1 MLTPKNI
8 ILPTFLYTQAAGG
21 QDGIIAHSEDT
32 VVNSKEAKQPYQLI
46 YIRFIFDVKYLLKRI
61 LTQNMGQ
68 KGDSDFLDESQR
80 L

>member
-8 ILPTFLYTQAAGG
+8 IFFTFLNAQAAGG

-46 YIRFIFDVKYLLKRI
+46 YIRFIFDVKYLLKGI

-68 KGDSDFLDESQR
+68 RGE
-80 L
+80 